1 MLLEKAVEQV
11 YKGRER
17 MILLGLT
24 GRTGSGCTKVAEIL
38 QTENFNDLDLVESKT
53 REYKDADER
62 KYKVIKDY
70 MAVEKRWKKFD
81 VIEISSIILASALEL
96 GEDKFVEY
104 LENITV
110 ENQTKSISIG
120 EKQEVIKA
128 IREIS
133 YMFENAQKYPLS
145 INLED
150 ESNKKLDWDGYYE
163 FYTKTIKIY
172 KNSFKNILEDYTCFE
187 VKRSRLKGKK
197 QNRYH
202 LYTFLM
208 QQMGNNLRSS
218 GNPYDDGFSEENFR
232 KFFKRID
239 NLIHVINKAKEHE
252 EDKSVRIC
260 IDAIRNPY
268 EALYFKDKY
277 KSFHLMAI
285 STDDEDRR
293 GRLKY
298 LNNEELEN
306 LDSVEYARKSKKP
319 EEVFY
324 HQNIQGCL
332 EVADIHVYNKDVDNG
347 KFYRLTEQLIKY
359 ISLMLHPGLVT
370 PTHLERCMQLAYNA
384 KYNSGCLSR
393 QVGAVVTRDDFSI
406 QSIGW
411 NDVPKG
417 QVSCNLRDISS
428 FCANKDKESF
438 SKFEIEDPKFNSVM
452 EKLDTEMVNKACGRC
467 KSYCFKDI
475 YNGINDEK
483 NQVYTRALHAEE
495 NAFLQISKYGGT
507 KVSDGY
513 LFTTASPCELCAKKA
528 YQLGIKHI
536 YYIDPYPGISQKH
549 ILTFGEKNNPE
560 MRLFYGAI
568 GNAYLDFYET
578 RIPAKDELEMLTDI
592 SVKQIAKGKK
602 VNNSLKYEDVTYK
615 NVSVELK
622 FVGSRSVI
630 ESSRMVEFKLNNN
643 IDVIPKT
650 IVWTGSSYEGT
661 KLIKDE
667 SDKGIELEDQNISMP
682 YGYKIILDKD
692 LIGKEYIKYKTTTY
706 AKDEKRVM
714 EPYLAHMVKNKT
726 QKLCISLSVPYEGIV
741 KNVKSVVYAD
751 LTMETKV
758 SEECLEEVKS
768 DTDSGIHYKF
778 SPENVNVNYTY
789 AIEWEFE

>member
-1 MLLEKAVEQV
+1 MLLEKAVDQV

-17 MILLGLT
+17 MIIFGLT

-38 QTENFNDLDLVESKT
+38 QTEDFNDLDLVESKT
-53 REYKDADER
+53 RDYANVEER

-70 MAVEKRWKKFD
+70 MGVEKRWKQFD
-81 VIEISSIILASALEL
+81 VIEISSIILASALEY
-96 GEDKFVEY
+96 GDETFVEY
-104 LENITV
+104 LENLTV
-110 ENQTKSISIG
+110 EHAKKSISIG
-120 EKQEVIKA
+120 EKSEVIKDLK
-128 IREIS
+128 EMQ
-133 YMFENAQKYPLS
+133 YMFDKAKQYPLES
-145 INLED
+145 I
-150 ESNKKLDWDGYYE
+150 KLDDEMASKTDWNGYYI
-163 FYTKTIKIY
+163 FYTKTIKEY
-172 KNSFKNILEDYTCFE
+172 KKSFKDILENYTCFE
-187 VKRSRLKGKK
+187 VVRSKLKGKK
-197 QNRYH
+197 QYRYH

-218 GNPYDDGFSEENFR
+218 GNPFDNGFSEENFR

-239 NLIHVINKAKEHE
+239 NLIHIINEVKKDE
-252 EDKSVRIC
+252 SIRIC

-268 EALYFKDKY
+268 EAIYFKDKY

-293 GRLKY
+293 RRLNY
-298 LNNEELEN
+298 LNKEELDN
-306 LDSVEYARKSKKP
+306 LDNIEYARKLSKP

-332 EVADIHVYNKDVDNG
+332 EVADIHVYNKDVNNG
-347 KFYRLTEQLIKY
+347 KFYKLTEQLVKY
-359 ISLMLHPGLVT
+359 IALMLHPGLVT

-393 QVGAVVTRDDFSI
+393 QVGAVVTREDFSI

-428 FCANKDKESF
+428 FCINKDKDSF
-438 SKFEIEDPKFNSVM
+438 SEFEIVDSKFNSVM
-452 EKLDTEMVNKACGRC
+452 RELDTEMEDKACGRC
-467 KSYCFKDI
+467 KAYCFKDV
-475 YNGINDEK
+475 YNGINGEK

-507 KVSDGY
+507 KVSGGY

-549 ILTFGEKNNPE
+549 ILTFGENNNPQ
-560 MRLFYGAI
+560 MQLFYGAI

-592 SVKQIAKGKK
+592 SIKQIAKGKK
-602 VNNSLKYEDVTYK
+602 VDKQLEYGDVTYEK
-615 NVSVELK
+615 VSVTLK
-622 FVGSRSVI
+622 FVRGRSVI
-630 ESSRMVEFKLNNN
+630 ENSREVEFKLNNK
-643 IDVIPKT
+643 ISMVPKT

-661 KLIKDE
+661 KLVQEE
-667 SDKGIELEDQNISMP
+667 SDEGIKIEDQNKHMP
-682 YGYKIILDKD
+682 YGYKIILDKA
-692 LIGKEYIKYKTTTY
+692 LMEKEKIKYKTITKV
-706 AKDEKRVM
+706 KDEKKVM
-714 EPYLAHMVKNKT
+714 EPYLAHMVKNETKS
-726 QKLCISLSVPYEGIV
+726 LCIILELPCDV
-741 KNVKSVVYAD
+741 KVKEVKSVIYAD
-751 LTMETKV
+751 LLMETKV
-758 SEECLEEVKS
+758 SEEPIQKNESGCS
-768 DTDSGIHYKF
+768 DMICYTFK
-778 SPENVNVNYTY
+778 PEYVNVNYTY